1 LEGRLK
7 AKDKGKLLYSRRACF
22 KRTSFL
28 HMKNDWDELECF
40 IGNING
46 ASWVIKMRILE
57 GLF

>member
-28 HMKNDWDELECF
+28 HMENEWDELE
-40 IGNING
+40 I
-46 ASWVIKMRILE
+46 E
-57 GLF
+57 GRVGYTRLKI